1 MNEDKRVYLAAIRR
15 EMQRRFNF
23 KNRNDAFITFWYGW
37 VHQCMRRFKISHNT
51 FANKWKRGYI
61 NKREAKDFW
70 NYIIQ

>member
-1 MNEDKRVYLAAIRR
+1 MKEENRVYLAAIRR
-15 EMQRRFNF
+15 DMQSRFQF
-23 KNRNDAFITFWYGW
+23 ENRNYAFLTLWYGW
-37 VHQCMRRFKISHNT
+37 VHQRMRLYKIAHNT